1 MLFIHVHQLPGVVF
15 KNKSVGGKDQLLV
28 LLYILGFY
36 SLQNLFGK
44 MLF

>member
-1 MLFIHVHQLPGVVF
+1 MLFKHVHQLPDVLF
-15 KNKSVGGKDQLLV
+15 KNKSEGGKDQLLV

-36 SLQNLFGK
+36 SLQNQFDK